1 MTHLLHNDELKNR
14 VLLKNE
20 SVDVYLADIRRLVAL
35 MGHGQYGEPLIRCAL
50 VSGLPSDVAMQ
61 LKSTVN
67 AERLELS
74 ELVGRL
80 EQCLL
85 QGEVILHSLVLVLS
99 QAIKQFSV
107 LYVQVTDMLP
117 VNVLIKGKRDL

>member
-1 MTHLLHNDELKNR
+1 M
-14 VLLKNE
+14 
-20 SVDVYLADIRRLVAL
+20 
-35 MGHGQYGEPLIRCAL
+35 
-50 VSGLPSDVAMQ
+50 SGLPSDVAMQ

-85 QGEVILHSLVLVLS
+85 QGEVILPSLVLVLS
-99 QAIKQFSV
+99 QVIKQFSV
-107 LYVQVTDMLP
+107 L
-117 VNVLIKGKRDL
+117 